1 MPVDL
6 RVVRVPH
13 PTHPY
18 RGLLTILHDVDGF
31 ESNRHTAC
39 MKMRGSVLSLSYTF
53 PHPPEDTRKRKKN
66 GSQEDEHTTL
76 DKLVLQRL
84 CRAAC
89 TSIAPQP
96 ALGSSTEFTRPC
108 QCTPAP
114 FFNPLRIAPR
124 I

>member
-53 PHPPEDTRKRKKN
+53 PHPPEDTRKRKKKWQSRRRAHHP
-66 GSQEDEHTTL
+66 GQT
-76 DKLVLQRL
+76 
-84 CRAAC
+84 RAAK
-89 TSIAPQP
+89 AV
-96 ALGSSTEFTRPC
+96 SSRVHKY
-108 QCTPAP
+108 CTPTCARE
-114 FFNPLRIAPR
+114 FNGIHEAMPVHAGAIF
-124 I
+124 